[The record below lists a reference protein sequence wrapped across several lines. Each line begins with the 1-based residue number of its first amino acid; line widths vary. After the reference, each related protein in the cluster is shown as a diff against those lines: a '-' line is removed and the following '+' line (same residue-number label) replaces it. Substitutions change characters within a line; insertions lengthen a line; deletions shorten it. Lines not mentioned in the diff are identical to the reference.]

1 MRAVDLHVEAGKL
14 ANTYEHM
21 RVWLD
26 HEHCVPLDFDQS
38 GDDTGAT
45 HSRLICGRRFS
56 QRLQARVRRFG
67 ELRKCRVSGE

>member
-38 GDDTGAT
+38 GDDTGAVN
-45 HSRLICGRRFS
+45 I
-56 QRLQARVRRFG
+56 
-67 ELRKCRVSGE
+67 RVSFVDHDAADAFQHEFGGTAG